1 MLNQVTIPTSPSP
14 LLAGLNDE
22 QREVVLH
29 YRGPLLVLAG
39 AGAGK
44 TRTLTVRLAYLV
56 RERGVDP
63 SSILAVTFT
72 NKAADEM
79 RQRIA
84 ALLGQNVGGMWLG
97 TFHSFGAWLLRQY
110 AMRLGLSTRFTILD
124 TDDSLKAIKRVMER
138 LGIKPQD
145 IDPKDVRAQISKA
158 KNGLL
163 DADAVADRAKLL
175 NDRYYY
181 DVARIYAAYQQELRE
196 QNALDFDDLLVFPVE
211 LFEKNTDILERVQ
224 RRFQFITIDEYQD
237 TNHAQLELTKL
248 LASAHGNLVVVGDP
262 DQSIYAFRGADIT
275 NILNFERAF
284 PGARTIR
291 LERNYRSTGF
301 ILDAANAVIK
311 NNTARKEK
319 VLRPTREP
327 GEKIKVVAVPTDFDE
342 AQWLVHQVEREL
354 AEGRSLS
361 DLTVLYRTNAQS
373 RLLEEAF
380 RRQGIPYQIVGGLT
394 FYERR
399 EVKDVLAYLHLIANP
414 ADRGAF
420 ERCVNYPRRGDRPE
434 RAGPPFRLGP
444 RAGAPHSRG
453 GRASR

>member
-138 LGIKPQD
+138 L
-145 IDPKDVRAQISKA
+145 
-158 KNGLL
+158 
-163 DADAVADRAKLL
+163 
-175 NDRYYY
+175 
-181 DVARIYAAYQQELRE
+181 
-196 QNALDFDDLLVFPVE
+196 
-211 LFEKNTDILERVQ
+211 
-224 RRFQFITIDEYQD
+224 
-237 TNHAQLELTKL
+237 
-248 LASAHGNLVVVGDP
+248 
-262 DQSIYAFRGADIT
+262 
-275 NILNFERAF
+275 
-284 PGARTIR
+284 
-291 LERNYRSTGF
+291 
-301 ILDAANAVIK
+301 
-311 NNTARKEK
+311 
-319 VLRPTREP
+319 
-327 GEKIKVVAVPTDFDE
+327 
-342 AQWLVHQVEREL
+342 
-354 AEGRSLS
+354 
-361 DLTVLYRTNAQS
+361 
-373 RLLEEAF
+373 
-380 RRQGIPYQIVGGLT
+380 
-394 FYERR
+394 
-399 EVKDVLAYLHLIANP
+399 
-414 ADRGAF
+414 
-420 ERCVNYPRRGDRPE
+420 
-434 RAGPPFRLGP
+434 
-444 RAGAPHSRG
+444 
-453 GRASR
+453 